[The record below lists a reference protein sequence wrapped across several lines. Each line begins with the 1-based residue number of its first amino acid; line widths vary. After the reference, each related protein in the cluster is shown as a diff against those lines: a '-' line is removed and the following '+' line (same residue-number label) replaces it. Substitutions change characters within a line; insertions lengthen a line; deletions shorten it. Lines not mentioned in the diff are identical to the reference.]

1 MFSPKL
7 RTRVYLSQNE
17 NVFTVFFQITKKKNS
32 VTYKTP
38 NDTQKV
44 QKKTSPETVLLR
56 DENSKTFGKHVNT
69 SLGMYNLK

>member
-1 MFSPKL
+1 MSSPKL

-17 NVFTVFFQITKKKNS
+17 NVFTVFFQITKKKKKNS

-38 NDTQKV
+38 NYTYKV

-56 DENSKTFGKHVNT
+56 DENSKTFGKHV
-69 SLGMYNLK
+69 SRSIHL